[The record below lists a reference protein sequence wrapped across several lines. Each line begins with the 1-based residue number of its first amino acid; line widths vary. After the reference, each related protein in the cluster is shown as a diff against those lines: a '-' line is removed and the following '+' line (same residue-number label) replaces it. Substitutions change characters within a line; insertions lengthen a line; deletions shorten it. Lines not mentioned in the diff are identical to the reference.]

1 MTNAVTTFETSAL
14 PAFLQSRQQAAHE
27 MNSTLAALATGFPT
41 ISIKGKVFAFVR
53 DGERKV
59 MTRSD
64 DPSAPVSSILA
75 IIANASGAVKSYYEN
90 GYSEGAEDN
99 KPTCFSNDGVRPD
112 PQVEHKQCDN
122 CRMCKR
128 NVFGT
133 ARSENGQLGKGK
145 ACADAI
151 RLAVMSDPHGDAYLL
166 RVPPASLRA
175 LGQYTQ
181 QLMKRGVPFNAVVTR
196 ISFDIEAATPKLVF
210 QFHSFLNEQQYAAIV
225 EASKSDIVQRII
237 GKDPENEYQAEA
249 FQKPAHTIPIQPEPV
264 QQPVQPAPQPVQPA
278 PQPVQ
283 QPVQQAVQ
291 QPAANPQP
299 MQDEELAQMFDNKLG
314 DDDIPW

>member
-1 MTNAVTTFETSAL
+1 MTNAITNFESTAV
-14 PAFLQSRQQAAHE
+14 PAFLQANQQAAHA
-27 MNSTLAALATGFPT
+27 MNATLAALATGFPT

-59 MTRSD
+59 MTRQD

-75 IIANASGAVKSYYEN
+75 IIANASGVVKSYYES
-90 GYSEGAEDN
+90 GYTEGSDDN
-99 KPTCFSNDGVRPD
+99 KPTCFSNDGIHPD

-151 RLAVMSDPHGDAYLL
+151 RLAVVSDPKGDAYLL

-181 QLMKRGVPFNAVVTR
+181 QLMKRGVPYNAVVTR
-196 ISFDIEAATPKLVF
+196 IGFDIEAATPKLVF
-210 QFHSFLNEQQYAAIV
+210 TFHSFLDEAQYRSVMEAAN
-225 EASKSDIVQRII
+225 SDIVQRII
-237 GKDPENEYQAEA
+237 GKDPEYSEA
-249 FQKPAHTIPIQPEPV
+249 APKTIPIQPEPV
-264 QQPVQPAPQPVQPA
+264 AQPA

-283 QPVQQAVQ
+283 QPAPQPAPQPVQ
-291 QPAANPQP
+291 QPAQAAAP
-299 MQDEELAQMFDNKLG
+299 MSDNELAQMFDQGVG
-314 DDDIPW
+314 DGDIPW

>member
-1 MTNAVTTFETSAL
+1 MTNAITNFESTAV
-14 PAFLQSRQQAAHE
+14 PAFLQANQQAAHA
-27 MNSTLAALATGFPT
+27 MNATLAALATGFPT

-59 MTRSD
+59 MTRQD

-75 IIANASGAVKSYYEN
+75 IIANASGVVKSYYES
-90 GYSEGAEDN
+90 GYTEGSDDN
-99 KPTCFSNDGVRPD
+99 KPTCFSNDGIHPD

-151 RLAVMSDPHGDAYLL
+151 RLAVMSDPKGDAYLL

-181 QLMKRGVPFNAVVTR
+181 QLMKRGVPYNAVVTR
-196 ISFDIEAATPKLVF
+196 IGFDIEAATPKLVF
-210 QFHSFLNEQQYAAIV
+210 TFHSFLDEAQYRSVMEAAN
-225 EASKSDIVQRII
+225 SDIVQRII
-237 GKDPENEYQAEA
+237 GKDPEYSEA
-249 FQKPAHTIPIQPEPV
+249 APKTIPIQPEPV
-264 QQPVQPAPQPVQPA
+264 AQPA

-283 QPVQQAVQ
+283 QPAPQPAPQPVQ
-291 QPAANPQP
+291 QPAQAAAP
-299 MQDEELAQMFDNKLG
+299 MSDNELAQMFDQGVG
-314 DDDIPW
+314 DGDIPW

>member
-1 MTNAVTTFETSAL
+1 MTNAITNFESTAV
-14 PAFLQSRQQAAHE
+14 PAFLQANQQAAHT
-27 MNSTLAALATGFPT
+27 MNATLAALATGFPT

-59 MTRSD
+59 MTRQD

-75 IIANASGAVKSYYEN
+75 IIANASGVVKSYYES
-90 GYSEGAEDN
+90 GYTEGSDDN
-99 KPTCFSNDGVRPD
+99 KPTCFSNDGIHPD

-151 RLAVMSDPHGDAYLL
+151 RLAVMSDPNGDAYLL

-181 QLMKRGVPFNAVVTR
+181 QLMKRGVPYNAVVTR
-196 ISFDIEAATPKLVF
+196 IGFDIEAATPKLVF
-210 QFHSFLNEQQYAAIV
+210 TFHSFLNEAQYRSVMEAAN
-225 EASKSDIVQRII
+225 SDIVQRII
-237 GKDPENEYQAEA
+237 GKDPEYSEA
-249 FQKPAHTIPIQPEPV
+249 APKTIPIQSEPV
-264 QQPVQPAPQPVQPA
+264 AQPA

-283 QPVQQAVQ
+283 QPAPQPVQ
-291 QPAANPQP
+291 QPAPQP
-299 MQDEELAQMFDNKLG
+299 AQQPAQAAAPMSDNELAQMFDQGVG
-314 DDDIPW
+314 DGDIPW

>member
-1 MTNAVTTFETSAL
+1 MTNAITTFENTQV
-14 PAFLQSRQQAAHE
+14 PAFLQASRQAAHD
-27 MNSTLAALATGFPT
+27 MNATLAALATGFPT

-53 DGERKV
+53 DGERRV

-64 DPSAPVSSILA
+64 DPTAPVSSILA
-75 IIANASGAVKSYYEN
+75 IIANASGVVKSYYES
-90 GYSEGAEDN
+90 GYTEGVEDN
-99 KPTCFSNDGVRPD
+99 KPTCFSNDGIHPD

-133 ARSENGQLGKGK
+133 ARSENGQPGKGK

-151 RLAVMSDPHGDAYLL
+151 RLAVMSDPNGDAYLL

-181 QLMKRGVPFNAVVTR
+181 QLMKRGVPINAVVTR

-210 QFHSFLNEQQYAAIV
+210 AFHSFLNEAQYRAVAEAA
-225 EASKSDIVQRII
+225 KSDIVQRII
-237 GKDPENEYQAEA
+237 GKDPEYSEESA
-249 FQKPAHTIPIQPEPV
+249 QKTIPIQPEPV
-264 QQPVQPAPQPVQPA
+264 AQPAPQPVAQPA

-283 QPVQQAVQ
+283 QPAPQPAQ
-291 QPAANPQP
+291 QPAAQPQP
-299 MQDEELAQMFDNKLG
+299 MTDGELAGMFDQAVG
-314 DDDIPW
+314 DGDIPW

>member
-1 MTNAVTTFETSAL
+1 
-14 PAFLQSRQQAAHE
+14 
-27 MNSTLAALATGFPT
+27 
-41 ISIKGKVFAFVR
+41 
-53 DGERKV
+53 
-59 MTRSD
+59 
-64 DPSAPVSSILA
+64 
-75 IIANASGAVKSYYEN
+75 
-90 GYSEGAEDN
+90 
-99 KPTCFSNDGVRPD
+99 
-112 PQVEHKQCDN
+112 
-122 CRMCKR
+122 
-128 NVFGT
+128 
-133 ARSENGQLGKGK
+133 
-145 ACADAI
+145 
-151 RLAVMSDPHGDAYLL
+151 MSDPHGDAYLL